1 MAVPYI
7 KVDVRVDISHPA
19 SGAIDLADSRM
30 ACWLRAELM
39 ELQRKL
45 SEAYPIHLLTF
56 EMEMEPR

>member
-1 MAVPYI
+1 MAAPYLKI
-7 KVDVRVDISHPA
+7 DVRVDISNPA
-19 SGAIDLADSRM
+19 LASDDVADSRM
-30 ACWLRAELM
+30 ACWLHAELM